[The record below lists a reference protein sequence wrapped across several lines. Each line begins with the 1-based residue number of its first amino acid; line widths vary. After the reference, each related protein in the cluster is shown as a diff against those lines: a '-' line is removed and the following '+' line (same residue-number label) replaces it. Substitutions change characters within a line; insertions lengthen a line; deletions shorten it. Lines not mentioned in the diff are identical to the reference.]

1 MVNSQVIFGTIALLY
16 RHIFMIPVRLLFS
29 VVCYFGTIQL
39 HLDHFSDVIII
50 HIFEDQLS
58 EESYGL
64 TVEIRDLLPIN
75 F

>member
-16 RHIFMIPVRLLFS
+16 SHIFMIPVRLIFS
-29 VVCYFGTIQL
+29 VICYIGTIQL
-39 HLDHFSDVIII
+39 HLDHFSDVIIFQ
-50 HIFEDQLS
+50 IFEDQLS